1 MRFAIAV
8 LLGFASVTEAIKFR
22 PNPHQSPW
30 AAKAKDEPKTK
41 ISDGF
46 SAHKDYFGYERT
58 VPAIYDTE
66 ADDRLMHSLIKN
78 YATEGKG
85 IDGSPNGKFYLTKPD
100 AMLVASEVANTHLGL
115 SGDALKSFVDTT
127 GAKAFQTVDNLNEG
141 FIDIV
146 KGPVFLRYVTD
157 EVEVSNGL
165 QVQLDSDVEI
175 DHQFRP
181 LNTV

>member
-1 MRFAIAV
+1 MKFAIAV
-8 LLGFASVTEAIKFR
+8 LLGFASVSEAIKFR
-22 PNPHQSPW
+22 PNPVQSPW
-30 AAKAKDEPKTK
+30 AAKPKEPEVTK
-41 ISDGF
+41 ITDGF
-46 SAHKDYFGYERT
+46 NAHKDYFGYERV
-58 VPAIYDTE
+58 VPAMYDTE

-85 IDGSPNGKFYLTKPD
+85 IDGTPNGKFYLTKSD

-115 SGDALKSFVDTT
+115 SGDALKSFVQTT
-127 GAKAFQTVDNLNEG
+127 GVKAFETVDNLNEG

-165 QVQLDSDVEI
+165 QV
-175 DHQFRP
+175 
-181 LNTV
+181 

>member
-1 MRFAIAV
+1 MRFAVAV
-8 LLGFASVTEAIKFR
+8 LLGFVSVSEAIKFR
-22 PNPHQSPW
+22 PNPVQSPW
-30 AAKAKDEPKTK
+30 AAKPEEEKKTK

-46 SAHKDYFGYERT
+46 SAHKEYFGYERT
-58 VPAIYDTE
+58 VPAMYDTE

-85 IDGSPNGKFYLTKPD
+85 IDGKGNGKFYLTKPD
-100 AMLVASEVANTHLGL
+100 AMLVASEVAHTHLGL
-115 SGDALKSFVDTT
+115 SGDTLKNFVDTT
-127 GAKAFQTVDNLNEG
+127 GAKAFETVDNLNEG

-165 QVQLDSDVEI
+165 
-175 DHQFRP
+175 
-181 LNTV
+181 

>member
-8 LLGFASVTEAIKFR
+8 LLGFVSVSEAIKFR
-22 PNPHQSPW
+22 PNPVQSPW
-30 AAKAKDEPKTK
+30 AAKPKEPEKTK
-41 ISDGF
+41 ITDGF
-46 SAHKDYFGYERT
+46 SAHKDYEGYERV

-85 IDGSPNGKFYLTKPD
+85 IDGKGNGKFYLTRDD
-100 AMLVASEVANTHLGL
+100 AMLVASEVAHTHLGL
-115 SGDALKSFVDTT
+115 SGDALKSHVATI
-127 GAKAFQTVDNLNEG
+127 GAKAFATVDNLNEG

-165 QVQLDSDVEI
+165 QVQLDSDVDLE
-175 DHQFRP
+175 H
-181 LNTV
+181 